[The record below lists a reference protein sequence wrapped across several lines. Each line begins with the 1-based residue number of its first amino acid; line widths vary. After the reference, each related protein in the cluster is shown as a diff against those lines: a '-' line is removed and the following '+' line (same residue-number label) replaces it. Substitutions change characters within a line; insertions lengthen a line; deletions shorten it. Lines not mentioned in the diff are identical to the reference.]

1 MNTSPCSTKGFT
13 LIEIMVVIS
22 IIASLASVVLVGV
35 KAVQANGRDA
45 ARNSNALQVRNA
57 LSMYETDHGGVPA
70 GSLAAGCTL
79 VSIVSI
85 NNVQSWDCKKTTV
98 NGVSVDA
105 VKNVLEPALVPAY
118 ISHIPVDMINTSGLT
133 YEYITAVASPALTTA
148 NNNVP
153 TTDSASFGFVSEVK
167 SPDPINDPNN
177 NVVITI
183 PIGSSNFTSYPDT
196 GYPVDI
202 YSDNNIQNLTL
213 SGPSTLVS
221 GTQGTWTITV
231 DNSDNKTINYTLSWL
246 DGTPDTTITST
257 NSSISF
263 THTYTSAGSYTLMV
277 VADTSGRSASATTN
291 LIVTSAFTISGPVSL
306 LSGTLG
312 TWTFSY
318 PPGTG
323 TSINYRVNLNWGD
336 GSSKSALGG
345 TTTAGYKALSHTYNT
360 PGTYTMSNTV
370 AGITQTYSVT
380 ITAHQPFTWASSE
393 GPLNLCLDVNSSPGC
408 VFGNGLMTADQN
420 FIHPGITM
428 GATEYCQNINTA
440 DGRVWR
446 LPGGGELMTDLSTT
460 FGYTLNGYDATGL
473 PGGFQQDKYYWTDH
487 SVSSNR
493 IAIYKGIPNIVSY
506 ADITPNRLELYEGNG
521 NVSTGVVH
529 EIHTRCVTGEYGY

>member
-1 MNTSPCSTKGFT
+1 MKKTSHLNDGFT

-22 IIASLASVVLVGV
+22 IIASLASVVLVGI
-35 KAVQANGRDA
+35 KAAQASGRDS

-57 LSMYETDHGGVPA
+57 LALYETDHGGVPA

-79 VSIVSI
+79 KTI
-85 NNVQSWDCKKTTV
+85 NGTQSWDCKKTTV
-98 NGVSVDA
+98 NGIPVDA
-105 VKNVLEPALVPAY
+105 VTNILEPALVPAY
-118 ISHIPVDMINTSGLT
+118 ISHIPVDMINTNGLT
-133 YEYITAVASPALTTA
+133 YEYITAAADPALTSA
-148 NNNVP
+148 NNNIP
-153 TTDSASFGFVSEVK
+153 TANAASFGFVSEIK
-167 SPDPINDPNN
+167 SPDPVNDP
-177 NVVITI
+177 
-183 PIGSSNFTSYPDT
+183 SSNVIITVPVGPSNFSSYPDT

-202 YSDNNIQNLTL
+202 YSNNNIQNLVL

-221 GTQGTWTITV
+221 ETQGTWIITA

-246 DGTPDTTITST
+246 DGTPDSTITST

-263 THTYTSAGSYTLMV
+263 THTYTSAGPYILTV
-277 VADTSGRSASATTN
+277 VARTSDRSASATTN
-291 LIVTSAFTISGPVSL
+291 LTVTAPAPAFTISGPVSL
-306 LSGTLG
+306 LAGTPG
-312 TWTFSY
+312 SWTFSY
-318 PPGTG
+318 PAGTG
-323 TSINYRVNLNWGD
+323 TSLNYRINLNWGD
-336 GSSKSALGG
+336 STSKSALGG
-345 TTTAGYKALSHTYNT
+345 TTTAGYKTLSHTYNT

-370 AGITQTYSVT
+370 AGITQTYIVT
-380 ITAHQPFTWASSE
+380 VTAHDPFTWASSE
-393 GPLNLCLDVNSSPGC
+393 GPLNLCLDVNSGC
-408 VFGNGLMTADQN
+408 SVSDGLITGDAN
-420 FIHPGITM
+420 SLHPGMTI
-428 GATEYCQNINTA
+428 GATEYCQNINTG

-487 SVSSNR
+487 SISFNR
-493 IAIYKGIPNIVSY
+493 IAIYKGIPNTVSY